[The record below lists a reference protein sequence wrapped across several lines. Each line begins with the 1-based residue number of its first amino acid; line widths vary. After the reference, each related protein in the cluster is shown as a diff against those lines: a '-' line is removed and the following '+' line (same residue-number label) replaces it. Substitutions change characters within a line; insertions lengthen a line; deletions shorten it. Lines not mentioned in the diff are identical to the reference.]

1 MLLAKEIKK
10 SPTAVARS
18 ILDHWDASALPW
30 LKETDTAGAGF
41 INFTLDPMCF
51 HGVLAEALTQDQDF
65 GHSDYGQG
73 EKIQVEFVSA
83 NPTGDL
89 HMGNARG
96 AALGDSLANV
106 LAAAGWSVSRE
117 YYINDA
123 GNQIENFG
131 KSLEAR
137 YLQAFGQDVQVP
149 EEGYHGEDLVG
160 TVQRIIDREK
170 DRYLSMDSKLRK
182 EFLIQAAL
190 KEKLETIRGN
200 LADFG
205 VRYDTWF
212 SEQTLHDNGEIQETL
227 DELDKKGLLERRDG
241 AVWLLTTRMGDEKD
255 EVVVRANGI
264 PTYFAADIAYHRNKF
279 RRGFRTAI
287 NIWGADHHGHV
298 ARMKQAMG
306 ACGYDPDQLEV
317 LLIQLVR
324 LYSQGQLVRMSK
336 RTGQYVTLSELMED
350 VGKDAARF
358 FFIMRNP
365 DSHLDFDMDLAKEE
379 SNENPVYYVQYAHAR
394 IHSLMKLGRADIPMN
409 PGSIDFS
416 LLRDPHELELIRK
429 IAEFTEE
436 VTDAAIHREPH
447 RLTRYV
453 LDLAGLFHSFY
464 NAVRVLHE
472 DPALKD
478 ARLALADATRIT
490 LRNALAML
498 GVSAPE
504 RM

>member
-1 MLLAKEIKK
+1 ME
-10 SPTAVARS
+10 
-18 ILDHWDASALPW
+18 
-30 LKETDTAGAGF
+30 
-41 INFTLDPMCF
+41 
-51 HGVLAEALTQDQDF
+51 
-65 GHSDYGQG
+65 
-73 EKIQVEFVSA
+73 
-83 NPTGDL
+83 
-89 HMGNARG
+89 
-96 AALGDSLANV
+96 
-106 LAAAGWSVSRE
+106 
-117 YYINDA
+117 
-123 GNQIENFG
+123 
-131 KSLEAR
+131 
-137 YLQAFGQDVQVP
+137 
-149 EEGYHGEDLVG
+149 
-160 TVQRIIDREK
+160 
-170 DRYLSMDSKLRK
+170 SKLRK

-200 LADFG
+200 LAEFG
-205 VRYDTWF
+205 VKYDVWF
-212 SEQTLHDNGEIQETL
+212 SEQSLHDNGEIQETL
-227 DELDKKGLLERRDG
+227 DELDKKGLLESRDG

-255 EVVVRANGI
+255 EVVVRANGV

-306 ACGYDPDQLEV
+306 ACGYEPDQLEV

-336 RTGQYVTLSELMED
+336 RTGQYVTLAELMEE

-358 FFIMRNP
+358 FFVMRNP

-394 IHSLMKLGRADIPMN
+394 IHSLLKLGGALAPMN
-409 PGSIDFS
+409 PAGIDFS
-416 LLRDPHELELIRK
+416 LLKDPHELELIRK

-436 VTDAAIHREPH
+436 IRDAAVHREPH

-453 LDLAGLFHSFY
+453 LDLAGMFHSFY

-490 LRNALAML
+490 LRNTLTML